1 MKRDFLPER
10 LPVAE
15 FAQAGGHL
23 EGAEA
28 LARFERLA
36 AEAVESIEGRQVEW
50 AADGEQRQEPGGRP
64 EAWMHLTA
72 GTTLPLTCQR
82 CLTPVQTPIGVDRW
96 FRFVA
101 DEESAAALDE
111 ELEED
116 VLVASRDFDLLE
128 LIEDELLMEL
138 PITPRHDV
146 CPQDVPLSAQD
157 ADFDAAEKEQANP
170 FAALAKLR
178 SGKAE

>member
-1 MKRDFLPER
+1 MKREFQPER

-23 EGAEA
+23 AGTQA
-28 LARFERLA
+28 LSRFPRLA
-36 AEAVESIEGRQVEW
+36 AEAVESIENREVRWE
-50 AADGEQRQEPGGRP
+50 ADGEERQESGGRA
-64 EAWMHLTA
+64 EAWMHLQA

-82 CLTPVQTPIGVDRW
+82 CLTPVQTPVAVDRW
-96 FRFVA
+96 FRFAA

-111 ELEED
+111 ELEDD
-116 VLVASRDFDLLE
+116 VLVASRDFGLLE

-138 PITPRHDV
+138 PITPRHEV
-146 CPQDVPLSAQD
+146 CPREVPLSAQD

-178 SGKAE
+178 SGKPE